1 MGIGG
6 GRGTISAARR
16 DLGDSVS
23 TQATYLRV
31 LDQFA
36 EIGSGI
42 ELAPDLLA
50 AAADARREIER
61 FRVLIPLVG
70 AFNAGK
76 TSLVNAYLRRQP
88 GRGLPTDIVPQ
99 TALATEIHAAASA
112 EAECVEL
119 MGENDTVLREVD
131 LEEFGQVEKQAL
143 KEAASEAQYAKAH
156 LHDAALP
163 DTSRKVL
170 VDMPGLDS
178 GIKTHN
184 VAIQRYLPLGA
195 YFIMVVDAEHGTL
208 RHSEIEQLREFLA
221 QEVGFTVL
229 VNKIDKKKPDAD
241 AILSHIRDLAQT
253 TFDKAVSV
261 HAVSAAAGEVAPFK
275 EALAGV
281 DFDHAL
287 RGYWRTRLARLV
299 DEAISSLHTRYSAL
313 NLSTAESDRVIAD
326 LEDKEEALKEK
337 LRSDQRD
344 IKNRYSSR
352 SVDRIVR
359 AVRDA
364 VVDAALRLA
373 EICLHGGKE
382 AVEREV
388 NELVRHTLNRTVA
401 EERDDTMQRI
411 AANYG
416 ADIDGL
422 YTTFERF
429 GDSAESSAELPQNMG
444 TVLADAAGRSHDALR
459 RAPSTIKTGSFLTT
473 ATGVLAVVT
482 TVVGPW
488 LDALFVLLPSLFR
501 FLFGDSAPSREAQ
514 EQERREKLT
523 MQIRSSVASSV
534 ASELRPQIAAD
545 YAEIAQQMLST
556 VGQEVEAK
564 VGRIR
569 ADINKSQAEVE
580 AKRQDMQARRE
591 GLQAAVE
598 QLTAIKKSELE
609 DGVPPSQGDRP

>member
-1 MGIGG
+1 M
-6 GRGTISAARR
+6 T
-16 DLGDSVS
+16 
-23 TQATYLRV
+23 TQATYLRL
-31 LDQFA
+31 LDRFT

-42 ELAPDLLA
+42 ELAPDLLTS
-50 AAADARREIER
+50 AADARREIER

-112 EAECVEL
+112 EAERVEL

-143 KEAASEAQYAKAH
+143 KEAGTETQYAKAH

-163 DTSRKVL
+163 DSSRKVL

-229 VNKIDKKKPDAD
+229 VNKIDKKKADAD
-241 AILSHIRDLAQT
+241 AILSHIRELAQT
-253 TFDKAVSV
+253 TFDKAVPV

-275 EALAGV
+275 ETLAGV
-281 DFDHAL
+281 DFDDAL

-299 DEAISSLHTRYSAL
+299 DEAVSSLHTRYSAL

-364 VVDAALRLA
+364 VAEAAPRLA
-373 EICLHGGKE
+373 EVCLHGGKE
-382 AVEREV
+382 AVEREI

-411 AANYG
+411 AANYH
-416 ADIDGL
+416 ADVDGL
-422 YTTFERF
+422 YTTFGRF
-429 GDSAESSAELPQNMG
+429 GGSAESSAELPQNMG
-444 TVLADAAGRSHDALR
+444 IGLTAATRGTVDALK
-459 RAPSTIKTGSFLTT
+459 AIKTGSFFTT
-473 ATGVLAVVT
+473 ATSVLGAVSKVAFTWLNVVLGV
-482 TVVGPW
+482 
-488 LDALFVLLPSLFR
+488 LPSLLD

-514 EQERREKLT
+514 EQQHREKLT

-545 YAEIAQQMLST
+545 YAEIAQQMLSAI
-556 VGQEVEAK
+556 GQEVEAK

-569 ADINKSQAEVE
+569 ADINKSQAEVQ
-580 AKRQDMQARRE
+580 AKRQDMQARRD
-591 GLQAAVE
+591 GLQAAIE
-598 QLTAIKKSELE
+598 QFTGIRQSELE
-609 DGVPPSQGDRP
+609 DEVPSQGDQGDRP